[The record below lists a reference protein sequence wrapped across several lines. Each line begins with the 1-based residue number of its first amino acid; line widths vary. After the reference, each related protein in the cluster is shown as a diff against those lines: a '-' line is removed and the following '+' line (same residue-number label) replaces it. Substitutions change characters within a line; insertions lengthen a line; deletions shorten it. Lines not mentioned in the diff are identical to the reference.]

1 MDEKKISFRYISKNM
16 AGAQKLMK
24 QMKSGHWLMLIVVV
38 VLVIAVYNYSNGKG
52 VARDGMANGVAASL
66 AQVGG
71 AVMGAEERIVGGG
84 AGVEPSPAAEGQ
96 SSDFASAEGTKTSAH
111 GMPPSAVQI
120 QKLNAHELLPKDH
133 NSEWSAGGVSAK
145 DVLNV
150 NFASVNDRIGQLT
163 NVSKIANLDLRR
175 QPTIPKVDNISPWS
189 VSTVEPEDPRFK
201 WGLEV

>member
-1 MDEKKISFRYISKNM
+1 MD
-16 AGAQKLMK
+16 
-24 QMKSGHWLMLIVVV
+24 
-38 VLVIAVYNYSNGKG
+38 
-52 VARDGMANGVAASL
+52 
-66 AQVGG
+66 
-71 AVMGAEERIVGGG
+71 
-84 AGVEPSPAAEGQ
+84 
-96 SSDFASAEGTKTSAH
+96 
-111 GMPPSAVQI
+111 
-120 QKLNAHELLPKDH
+120 LLPKDH

>member
-1 MDEKKISFRYISKNM
+1 M

-24 QMKSGHWLMLIVVV
+24 QMKAGHWLMLIVVV

-52 VARDGMANGVAASL
+52 MTQDGMVDGVAASL

-71 AVMGAEERIVGGG
+71 AVMGAEQRIVGGG

-96 SSDFASAEGTKTSAH
+96 SSDFASAEGAKTSAH
-111 GMPPSAVQI
+111 GMPPSAVQV
-120 QKLNAHELLPKDH
+120 QKLNAMDLLPKDH

-150 NFASVNDRIGQLT
+150 NFATPHERIGQSM
-163 NVSKIANLDLRR
+163 NVIRNANQLLIRPEPAIVKSD
-175 QPTIPKVDNISPWS
+175 VSPWL
-189 VSTVEPEDPRFK
+189 VSTIDQPDPRFVK
-201 WGLEV
+201 GIN

>member
-1 MDEKKISFRYISKNM
+1 M

-52 VARDGMANGVAASL
+52 MTQDGMTDGVAASL
-66 AQVGG
+66 AQIGG
-71 AVMGAEERIVGGG
+71 AVMGAEQRIVGGG

-96 SSDFASAEGTKTSAH
+96 SSDFASAEGAKTSAH
-111 GMPPSAVQI
+111 GMPPSAVQV
-120 QKLNAHELLPKDH
+120 QKLNATDLLPKDH
-133 NSEWSAGGVSAK
+133 NSEWSAGGVHAK

-163 NVSKIANLDLRR
+163 NVSKYANHQLRED
-175 QPTIPKVDNISPWS
+175 PTIPKVANISPWQI
-189 VSTVEPEDPRFK
+189 STIEPEDPRFK
-201 WGLEV
+201 WGLKV